1 MYEYDVDFGVSTK
14 GLGMKLTA
22 ADEALLSLL
31 REDARAPTARIARR
45 LQLSRTTVQS
55 RIERLERA
63 GVIDG
68 YTVRVSDE
76 FESERIRAL
85 IMITVFPK
93 QMASVVEALRQ
104 MPEVRTLQSVSGG
117 SDLVA
122 MAAVPSIGDMD
133 ALTDR
138 IGAVDG
144 VERTDS
150 SLVLSTKFER

>member
-1 MYEYDVDFGVSTK
+1 
-14 GLGMKLTA
+14 MKLTA

-31 REDARAPTARIARR
+31 REDARAPTAKIART

-55 RIERLERA
+55 RIERLERV
-63 GVIDG
+63 GVIAG

-93 QMASVVEALRQ
+93 QMPAVVEALGQ

>member
-1 MYEYDVDFGVSTK
+1 
-14 GLGMKLTA
+14 MKLTA

-31 REDARAPTARIARR
+31 REDARAPTAKIARR

-63 GVIDG
+63 GVIGG

-93 QMASVVEALRQ
+93 QMAAVVQALRE

>member
-1 MYEYDVDFGVSTK
+1 MYEIHLDFGESTK

-31 REDARAPTARIARR
+31 REDARAPTAKIARR

-63 GVIDG
+63 GVIAG

-93 QMASVVEALRQ
+93 QMAAVVEALAQ